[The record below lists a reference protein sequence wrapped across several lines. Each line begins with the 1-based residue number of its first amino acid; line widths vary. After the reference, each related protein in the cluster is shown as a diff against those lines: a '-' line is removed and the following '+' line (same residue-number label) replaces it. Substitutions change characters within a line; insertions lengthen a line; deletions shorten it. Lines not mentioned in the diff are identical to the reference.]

1 MRESRRM
8 EAEASNAPRW
18 RGEQRGEREREREE
32 VNRDKNRSV
41 RRMTEEGEGL
51 GTDMVRACIA
61 DTLTHV
67 LEGMLHLMIF

>member
-18 RGEQRGEREREREE
+18 RGKQRGEREREREE

-41 RRMTEEGEGL
+41 RRMGEGL
-51 GTDMVRACIA
+51 GTDMVRACLA